1 MSTEESKMY
10 RFIINSVLILTIC
23 RASFAENQVSVSV
36 ESDLSKPTYG
46 LKGQSSS
53 QVSYTD
59 QNGFNMNGAINDV
72 LGPPIKIANGF
83 SKYVAGSGLTGVG
96 EKLKVNGA
104 VLGFDS
110 KLLEAAG
117 GANLLK
123 GGLLLG
129 KTGLKN
135 AGALA
140 LKGPVGKKIS
150 SIIEMPVKVVAM
162 KDLATGKALAGMGKV
177 KGVKALAMKAK
188 GTKMVKE
195 GEVLKAQGLKQ
206 VLQGAN
212 EGIQNIG
219 DGFQQMAGNAA
230 TAIKLLPIILDMPM
244 QEQQQQQQTQQI
256 QQTQQTQQQQDTKTP
271 DQYTQST
278 SLQQSPS
285 NLFGGFGSLLGGNTQ
300 DPFNALTHQPSP
312 FNLFGGNHANSY
324 AAVLDNANPLTNLL
338 MNPGSSILYPIMGGP
353 LGQSVSSKSPR
364 TSDLAYSGPTT
375 GQHSAPFGLQES
387 YIYNFI
393 PGLTVRETT
402 SSQMPTFGQTQSTP
416 RVQQIDQ
423 QKV

>member
-1 MSTEESKMY
+1 MSTEESKMSQ
-10 RFIINSVLILTIC
+10 FIINLVFILTIYSQT
-23 RASFAENQVSVSV
+23 SFAENQVSVSV
-36 ESDLSKPTYG
+36 DSDLSKPTYG
-46 LKGQSSS
+46 LQGQSSS

-59 QNGFNMNGAINDV
+59 QNGFNMKGAINDV

-104 VLGFDS
+104 VIGFDS

-129 KTGLKN
+129 KSGLKT
-135 AGALA
+135 AGATA
-140 LKGPVGKKIS
+140 LMGPAGKKIS
-150 SIIEMPVKVVAM
+150 SIIEMPVKVVAL

-177 KGVKALAMKAK
+177 KGAEALAMKAK

-195 GEVLKAQGLKQ
+195 GQVLKAQGLQQ

-230 TAIKLLPIILDMPM
+230 TAIKLLPIILDMPT
-244 QEQQQQQQTQQI
+244 QQQQTQVQ
-256 QQTQQTQQQQDTKTP
+256 QQQQDTKTP
-271 DQYTQST
+271 NQYTQST
-278 SLQQSPS
+278 SFQQNPG
-285 NLFGGFGSLLGGNTQ
+285 NLFGGLGSFLPGLGTSTK
-300 DPFNALTHQPSP
+300 DPSNALAHQSSP

-324 AAVLDNANPLTNLL
+324 AAVLDSTNPLTNLL
-338 MNPGSSILYPIMGGP
+338 MNPGSSMLYPIMNGP
-353 LGQSVSSKSPR
+353 LGQSI
-364 TSDLAYSGPTT
+364 SGKQPAFTN
-375 GQHSAPFGLQES
+375 GQHSSPFGLQES
-387 YIYNFI
+387 YVYNLI
-393 PGLTVRETT
+393 PGLTYRETT
-402 SSQMPTFGQTQSTP
+402 SSQMPTLGQPDSAP
-416 RVQQIDQ
+416 RVQQVNQ